1 MFLLQPCPSPPPAP
15 KDPNRPA
22 PRLLQ
27 GFADVPAS
35 TWFRWPGC
43 SRVLK
48 TSCVSSA
55 REGRGSWAAASSCPC
70 PSITPSRAA
79 FSSHRPGAQVSK
91 ERPGGERGVLCE
103 HTCVS
108 HLVGA
113 EGLGA
118 RQVADPFPSAFPGLA
133 SEGEHGPR
141 SPVSCRPGLSGQS
154 SPSVAPVSPAASTQ
168 THSAQSRGPGSEI
181 PASARLVFSLSPPRA
196 APRACLGPARL
207 FF

>member
-15 KDPNRPA
+15 KDPDRPA

-70 PSITPSRAA
+70 PSITPSWAA
-79 FSSHRPGAQVSK
+79 FSSHRPVAQVSK

-103 HTCVS
+103 HMCVS
-108 HLVGA
+108 HLVG
-113 EGLGA
+113 
-118 RQVADPFPSAFPGLA
+118 D
-133 SEGEHGPR
+133 
-141 SPVSCRPGLSGQS
+141 
-154 SPSVAPVSPAASTQ
+154 
-168 THSAQSRGPGSEI
+168 RGPGGKTSRRPLPFCFSWPGIGGRTRAAQPRVLPAWPERAELAFGSCPRARRPQPRLI
-181 PASARLVFSLSPPRA
+181 PHSPGGRGLRSRRPQGWSPP
-196 APRACLGPARL
+196 
-207 FF
+207 